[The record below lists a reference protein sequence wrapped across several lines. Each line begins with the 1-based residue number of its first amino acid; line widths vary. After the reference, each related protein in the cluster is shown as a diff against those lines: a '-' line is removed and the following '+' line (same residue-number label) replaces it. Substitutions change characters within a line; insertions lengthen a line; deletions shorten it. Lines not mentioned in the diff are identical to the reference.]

1 MKRIILI
8 IGIIVWSSSL
18 FAQIKPLSEEKR
30 KEFEAQKVAFFTQ
43 EMQLTPEEAS
53 KFWPL
58 YNEMQTKIR
67 AEGYKIRNVVGNQKI
82 KELSEKQAHESIDTI
97 LDTETKM
104 QAIKKEYYQ
113 RIIQVLSA
121 KKLWLMMKAER
132 DFHHQLWKKLD
143 KYPPSKMK

>member
-1 MKRIILI
+1 MKKIILI
-8 IGIIVWSSSL
+8 IGIIVWNFSL

-43 EMQLTPEEAS
+43 EMKLTPEEAS

-67 AEGYKIRNVVGNQKI
+67 TEGDKVKSVIRNQKI
-82 KELSEKQAHESIDTI
+82 KEPSEKQALESINTI

-113 RIIQVLSA
+113 KIIQVLSA

-143 KYPPSKMK
+143 KCPPSKTK